1 MAHLLRSPPLS
12 SPLSTRKLF
21 FPLWHWR
28 LLWRLKEEEGFLASS
43 LMMPPGKEKG
53 NLEGEGGTLI
63 ITPQVHFHSSPL
75 SPSSQSPK
83 QKKALNRSSKIEE
96 IRWFLFRSRTESFS
110 ISCIFSSSSSF
121 SHTFEYLFC
130 ILGTLDD
137 WRRRRRPNRFVSL
150 FLSPP
155 RNLLG
160 FSL

>member
-1 MAHLLRSPPLS
+1 MAHLLRSPLVSSSDKKIVFPSLALTPIVAPKRRRRRIFGLLS
-12 SPLSTRKLF
+12 NDASRK
-21 FPLWHWR
+21 R
-28 LLWRLKEEEGFLASS
+28 EGEFGGRGKDPYYH
-43 LMMPPGKEKG
+43 PPGPFSF
-53 NLEGEGGTLI
+53 I
-63 ITPQVHFHSSPL
+63 PL

-96 IRWFLFRSRTESFS
+96 KRWFLFRSRTESFS
-110 ISCIFSSSSSF
+110 ISCIFPSSSSF